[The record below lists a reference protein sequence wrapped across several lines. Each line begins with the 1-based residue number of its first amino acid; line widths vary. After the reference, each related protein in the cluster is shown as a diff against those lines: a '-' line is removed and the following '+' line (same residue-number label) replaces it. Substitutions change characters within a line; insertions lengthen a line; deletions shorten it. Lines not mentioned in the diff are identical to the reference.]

1 MAGRWAVN
9 SAFMASMSMRRD
21 IDVMKLNDLLY
32 FVRAVDHGGFAA
44 AARALGIPRSTVS
57 KRVAELE
64 RDLSAVLIERSSR
77 HFSPTNLG
85 AAFYRHAAASL
96 LEAEAARDVILRNLE
111 EPRGTVRVT
120 AALPRAQLLA
130 PYLPLLAASYP
141 RIQLLL
147 NATDA
152 VIDLSH
158 LSDLSCSD
166 LIQRRL
172 ETQPVVLVASPSYLL
187 AHGTPT
193 TPAEVAGH
201 AGLVADVVNPAS
213 GWLLERGP
221 ACERVFPN
229 ARLVANESSVLL
241 AGAVSGLGLTCLP
254 LRLCERALK
263 LGELVRVLPGYRA
276 GQLTTSLLMP
286 PRRADIPAVRKVA
299 DFLVEHMARRADG

>member
-1 MAGRWAVN
+1 
-9 SAFMASMSMRRD
+9 MRRD

-152 VIDLSH
+152 VIDLRQEGFDIAVRSH